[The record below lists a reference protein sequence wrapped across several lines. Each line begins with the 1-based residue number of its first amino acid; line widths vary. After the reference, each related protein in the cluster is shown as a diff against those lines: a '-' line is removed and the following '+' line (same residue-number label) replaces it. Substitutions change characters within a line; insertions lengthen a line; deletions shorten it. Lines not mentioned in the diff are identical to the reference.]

1 MNKSTMK
8 KAYKD
13 AKRSMGVYR
22 IASSRND
29 KVYIGF
35 DTNLP
40 ARINRHKA
48 ELKFG
53 NHRNRELQEIWN
65 LFGERAIDFE
75 VLDVLDHQENSQAN
89 PVEELQVLLEMW
101 HRKLE
106 RDGFSIV
113 TL

>member
-1 MNKSTMK
+1 MEALLK
-8 KAYKD
+8 KGG
-13 AKRSMGVYR
+13 RR
-22 IASSRND
+22 
-29 KVYIGF
+29 
-35 DTNLP
+35 
-40 ARINRHKA
+40 
-48 ELKFG
+48 
-53 NHRNRELQEIWN
+53 